1 MKAVDSLKFRFIGLL
16 ALFVIAL
23 IGVSAIMGIRQM
35 SKIVVTAFD
44 TAGIFTVEKAVSMID
59 GDSFQMLSRSLDVN
73 DPYYEETRVKLF
85 HLKESSGCKYLYTM
99 APSEG
104 NTWRFIIDGSAPPDD
119 TTQFSPLG
127 TQEDTA
133 SYDAAFK
140 RIYTSVKTE
149 VSDLAYDAKWGWL
162 ISAYTPILN
171 SAGRL
176 VGIVGC
182 DFDGTYLHNAIVRET
197 VMQIIIG
204 GITMITGFFLII
216 LFFNLQK
223 KVEEKAQN
231 IVELKNALLKTMAE
245 MVDCR
250 DDNTGGHIERT
261 QMGLKILMEGIEKN
275 GIYQEE
281 TKGWDV
287 DLLVQSCQLHDVGKI
302 SISDSILKKPGK
314 LDDAEVKIMQQHAA
328 FGEHIIK
335 RIESMSSES
344 DFLKYAEIFAA
355 SHHEKWDG
363 TGYPRQHKE
372 HEIPLLGRIM
382 AIADVYDALIS
393 DRPYKKAFTHE
404 EAVKIIVDGK
414 GRHFD
419 PVLVDLFTEVSDE
432 FQKIS
437 WSTASTRNHI
447 G

>member
-1 MKAVDSLKFRFIGLL
+1 MKVLDSLKFRFIGLL
-16 ALFVIAL
+16 ALFIIAS
-23 IGVSAIMGIRQM
+23 IGISAIMGIRKM
-35 SKIVVTAFD
+35 STVVVGAFT
-44 TAGIFTVEKAVSMID
+44 TAGAFTVEKAAAMID
-59 GDSFQMLSRSLDVN
+59 GDSFQMLSRSLDIN
-73 DPYYEETRVKLF
+73 DPFYEETRVKLL

-99 APSEG
+99 APAEG
-104 NTWRFIIDGSAPPDD
+104 NIWRYIIDGSAEPDD
-119 TTQFSPLG
+119 TVHFSRLG
-127 TQEDTA
+127 DEQDTTK
-133 SYDAAFK
+133 YDAAFK
-140 RIYTSVKTE
+140 KIYTSVKTE
-149 VSDLAYDAKWGWL
+149 VSDLVYQDRWGWL
-162 ISAYTPILN
+162 IIVYTPILN
-171 SAGRL
+171 SAGRM

-182 DFDGTYLHNAIVRET
+182 DFDGTYLHNAIIMET
-197 VMQIIIG
+197 VMQAIIG
-204 GITMITGFFLII
+204 GAAFITGLFLLI

-223 KVEEKAQN
+223 NVEEKALN

-261 QMGLKILMEGIEKN
+261 QMGLKILIEGIEKK
-275 GIYQEE
+275 GLYQDE

-302 SISDSILKKPGK
+302 SISDSILKKPSK
-314 LDDAEVKIMQQHAA
+314 LDDVEVKIMQQHAS

-382 AIADVYDALIS
+382 AIADVYDALVS

-404 EAVKIIVDGK
+404 EAVRIIIEGK

-419 PVLVDLFTEVSDE
+419 PVLVDLFAEVSDE

-437 WSTASTRNHI
+437 WTASTRNHI